1 MQRNVDD
8 VGKYLTLESEVRL
21 SVVIWKKLN

>member
-8 VGKYLTLESEVRL
+8 VGKYLTLKSEVRL
-21 SVVIWKKLN
+21 SVVIWKNLN

>member
-21 SVVIWKKLN
+21 SVVIWKNLN